1 MPAIAWILMW
11 IVVIAGVVF
20 FNVRAYRRKERAA
33 GTIRSQRNAQIQNS
47 ASLRGE
53 FERFKADRHRPW

>member
-1 MPAIAWILMW
+1 MW

-33 GTIRSQRNAQIQNS
+33 GTIRSQRNAQIQGS